1 MSQLNFTVADSA
13 GSRPLS
19 LDVVRCYNLG
29 FTMRDAEKMQ
39 RHLEECYALGVKELI
54 CDRPPLVMPISTW
67 AVLTDAAI
75 TVQRPKTSGEVEIVT
90 VADADGTVY
99 VGVGSDHTDRPLE
112 NLDIPWAKQVAPN
125 IVAPT
130 LWRWDE
136 VRDHW
141 DEVRMSCTVL
151 DKGEAVE
158 YQDASVAEF
167 WTPAEM
173 LQGVRDSVV
182 PVPGAIILF
191 SGTVVTLEE
200 KLRFAEQWTLRMS
213 DPVLGREIVHTY
225 TVEVLAAEVLN
236 DGSASGDVAKGEK
249 VIAPA

>member
-1 MSQLNFTVADSA
+1 MSLLNFTVVDSA
-13 GSRPLS
+13 GSHPLP
-19 LDVVRCYNLG
+19 LDIVRCYNLG

-54 CDRPPLVMPISTW
+54 CDRPPLVMPISPW
-67 AVLTDAAI
+67 AVLTDTKVA
-75 TVQRPKTSGEVEIVT
+75 VQRPKTSGEVEIVT
-90 VADADGTVY
+90 VADADATVY

-141 DEVRMSCTVL
+141 DQVRMSCTVV
-151 DKGEAVE
+151 DKGETVE

-173 LQGVRDSVV
+173 LRGVRDSVV

-200 KLRFAEQWTLRMS
+200 KLRFAESWTLRMT
-213 DPVLGREIVHTY
+213 DPVLGREITHTY
-225 TVEVLAAEVLN
+225 EVEVLATEVLN

-249 VIAPA
+249 VMN